1 LEVKLFYVGE
11 RRLLKRIVSE
21 VMLTLLL
28 LSMLTLAFNIQ
39 PAKAWTGTVYIRA
52 DGSIDPPD
60 APIITYDKVTY
71 TLTDNITSSAD
82 GIVVERDNIIID
94 GAGYLINGTG
104 EHPYSPYSGAD
115 LSRRHNVTVKNM
127 NIKNFD
133 RGILLNSSFNNKI
146 IGNNITANNYYGI
159 YLVHSPNNTL
169 SKNKIANNDV
179 GIWLWIHS
187 NCTVISGNE
196 ITESNIGIYLAF
208 SFTITVSK
216 NMITNNDDGFWL
228 FGFSNNTIAGNNIA
242 NNGDGIVLIE
252 SYNNSIYHN
261 NFLNNTMHVYDYSWD
276 YLALPSINL
285 WDDGYPSGGNYWS
298 DYAGT
303 DANCDGI
310 GDTPYVIDADNQ
322 DNYPLIHPYGSI
334 RNLDTNLTYLTIQ
347 SAIDATET
355 LDGHTIFVEAG
366 NYYEHVVVS
375 KSLSIIGEDR
385 FATIIDGGGTGKV
398 VEISANNVTLRGFT
412 VRNGE
417 YGISGYNQDFVKVTD
432 CNVTGNS
439 VDGIRVGWSR
449 WIVMNCTISNNGAG
463 GIYIDSGYY
472 NLIENNT
479 FLSNWIGFR
488 IYLHPQWCGS
498 SSPGNNIL
506 RNNAFANNTY
516 GIELGWAGGN
526 VLRGNIMTNNNYS
539 LGISGGSI
547 YSLINDIDSSNIIDG
562 KPVYYLVN
570 QRNFIINSSTF
581 PSIGYLGIVNSTNIT
596 VKDIT
601 LLKNKQGLLLAY
613 TQNSTIINVTTS
625 DNHQGITLIESTDNV
640 IVKSRTSGNTVG
652 IFLWRSDNNKI
663 TETTLLNN
671 EYGIRL
677 WHSDNNILY
686 HNNFIENL
694 IQVNDTIRE
703 WLYPWQYYYHYSK
716 NNWDNDYPS
725 GGNYWSDYT
734 NEDFYNGP
742 YQNETGSDGI
752 GDVPYFID
760 ENNVDHY
767 PLMNPYTIAPP
778 VPSVINATVDMNPKA
793 LNLRSR
799 GRWIT
804 AYIELPEGYNIS
816 DVDVSSVML
825 NETVSVDLEAPIEI
839 GDFDNDTVPDL
850 MVCFNWTEAAEYI
863 LSKGIVLGN
872 VTLEVSGKLY
882 NGTIFT
888 GTDTILVSSLIGDSN
903 CDGVVDIKDLV
914 IWGNAFGS
922 KPNYPNWNPNTNFK
936 PDNIIDIFDAVIMAT
951 HYGETY
957 P

>member
-1 LEVKLFYVGE
+1 MEYKLG
-11 RRLLKRIVSE
+11 KKIVSE
-21 VMLTLLL
+21 IMLVLLTIGM
-28 LSMLTLAFNIQ
+28 LSLALNIQ
-39 PAKAWTGTVYIRA
+39 PAKASLPVHNIDTG
-52 DGSIDPPD
+52 
-60 APIITYDKVTY
+60 
-71 TLTDNITSSAD
+71 L
-82 GIVVERDNIIID
+82 
-94 GAGYLINGTG
+94 
-104 EHPYSPYSGAD
+104 
-115 LSRRHNVTVKNM
+115 
-127 NIKNFD
+127 
-133 RGILLNSSFNNKI
+133 
-146 IGNNITANNYYGI
+146 
-159 YLVHSPNNTL
+159 
-169 SKNKIANNDV
+169 
-179 GIWLWIHS
+179 
-187 NCTVISGNE
+187 
-196 ITESNIGIYLAF
+196 
-208 SFTITVSK
+208 
-216 NMITNNDDGFWL
+216 
-228 FGFSNNTIAGNNIA
+228 
-242 NNGDGIVLIE
+242 
-252 SYNNSIYHN
+252 
-261 NFLNNTMHVYDYSWD
+261 
-276 YLALPSINL
+276 
-285 WDDGYPSGGNYWS
+285 
-298 DYAGT
+298 DYA
-303 DANCDGI
+303 
-310 GDTPYVIDADNQ
+310 
-322 DNYPLIHPYGSI
+322 
-334 RNLDTNLTYLTIQ
+334 TIQ
-347 SAIDATET
+347 EAIDAPET
-355 LDGHTIFVEAG
+355 LDGHTIFVKAG
-366 NYYEHVVVS
+366 IYYENVVVD

-547 YSLINDIDSSNIIDG
+547 YSLISDIDSSNIIDG

-570 QRNFIINSSTF
+570 QRNLIINSSTF

-625 DNHQGITLIESTDNV
+625 ENHQGITLIESTDNV
-640 IVKSRTSGNTVG
+640 LVKSRASGNTVG

-677 WHSDNNILY
+677 WHSDNNTLY

-716 NNWDNDYPS
+716 NIWDNSYPS

-734 NEDFYNGP
+734 GVDVDAN
-742 YQNETGSDGI
+742 GI
-752 GDVPYFID
+752 GDTPYVID
-760 ENNVDHY
+760 VNNTDRYPLIAPITTFDADVWNGTAYNVDIISNSS
-767 PLMNPYTIAPP
+767 LSNF
-778 VPSVINATVDMNPKA
+778 
-793 LNLRSR
+793 
-799 GRWIT
+799 
-804 AYIELPEGYNIS
+804 NIDTS
-816 DVDVSSVML
+816 GK
-825 NETVSVDLEAPIEI
+825 TVSFNVTGEENQTGFCRITIPNVIVEDLWH
-839 GDFDNDTVPDL
+839 GNYTVLLNGEPWPYI
-850 MVCFNWTEAAEYI
+850 NWTDTANTYI
-863 LSKGIVLGN
+863 YLNYTHSEHQIVIIPEFPSSIAL
-872 VTLEVSGKLY
+872 LEFLMLI
-882 NGTIFT
+882 TIPL
-888 GTDTILVSSLIGDSN
+888 ILVKKGQQTRKAN
-903 CDGVVDIKDLV
+903 ER
-914 IWGNAFGS
+914 
-922 KPNYPNWNPNTNFK
+922 T
-936 PDNIIDIFDAVIMAT
+936 
-951 HYGETY
+951 
-957 P
+957 